1 MGGCS
6 GEVGNGMEKRRR
18 GEVGNGMVEDGGALG
33 VVGWWDGRF
42 ESWIMDGGLWMVLIA
57 G

>member
-6 GEVGNGMEKRRR
+6 GEVGNGMEKRRS